1 MSNKPFGFYFEEYF
15 KPVSLFRIKQK
26 AKIEELEYSL
36 NENKGKEI
44 DNITKNSIGN
54 QLAEFFS
61 SVNNWKQ
68 KWKTKGHLDIE
79 LEGSIN
85 ILPIEEVLIG
95 DVDFLPEKYPVM
107 KAFTLLDFFYN
118 EAAVG
123 FYLDQPEKGLFYFEF
138 DANPQKLNLDFKG
151 YLEML
156 RYTKGAAY
164 WQKSI
169 IEPIIDETSSA
180 VIEKMNTL
188 FPEIT
193 VKGFYELYNSLRID
207 K

>member
-1 MSNKPFGFYFEEYF
+1 MREKIFDEYIEKYDEVLNDSIYSKDDKIDFNENTLIENKEFIVDE
-15 KPVSLFRIKQK
+15 
-26 AKIEELEYSL
+26 SL
-36 NENKGKEI
+36 NFDKELLRFYSVIDRWKLNWRTNKDSE
-44 DNITKNSIGN
+44 
-54 QLAEFFS
+54 
-61 SVNNWKQ
+61 V
-68 KWKTKGHLDIE
+68 E
-79 LEGSIN
+79 LEGTFN
-85 ILPIEEVLIG
+85 ILPIKEVLIG

-107 KAFTLLDFFYN
+107 KNFTLLDYFYN

-156 RYTKGAAY
+156 KYTKGAAY

-169 IEPIIDETSSA
+169 IEPIIDETSSPT
-180 VIEKMNTL
+180 IEKMNKL
-188 FPEIT
+188 FPEVT
-193 VKGFYELYNSLRID
+193 VEGFYELYNSLRMD

>member
-1 MSNKPFGFYFEEYF
+1 MSEEIFSEYIQKYDMPINRAMRKCRNEIDFNENTLIENKEFIVDE
-15 KPVSLFRIKQK
+15 
-26 AKIEELEYSL
+26 SL
-36 NENKGKEI
+36 NFEKELLRFYSVI
-44 DNITKNSIGN
+44 DRWK
-54 QLAEFFS
+54 L
-61 SVNNWKQ
+61 NWKTN
-68 KWKTKGHLDIE
+68 KDSDVE
-79 LEGSIN
+79 LEGTFN
-85 ILPIEEVLIG
+85 ILPLKEVLIG

-107 KAFTLLDFFYN
+107 KNFTLLDYFYN

-156 RYTKGAAY
+156 KYTKGAAY

-169 IEPIIDETSSA
+169 IEPIIDETSSPT
-180 VIEKMNTL
+180 IEKMNKL
-188 FPEIT
+188 FPEVT
-193 VKGFYELYNSLRID
+193 VEGFYELYNSLRMD

>member
-1 MSNKPFGFYFEEYF
+1 MSKKQFEFYFEEYF
-15 KPVSLFRIKQK
+15 KSISLFRIKRK
-26 AKIEELEYSL
+26 AKIEEFEYSL
-36 NENKGKEI
+36 NENKTKEI
-44 DNITKNSIGN
+44 NNQTRGLIGD
-54 QLAEFFS
+54 QLADFFS

-68 KWKTKGHLDIE
+68 KWGTKYNIDFE
-79 LEGSIN
+79 LEWSIN
-85 ILPIEEVLIG
+85 ILSIEEVLIG

-107 KAFTLLDFFYN
+107 KNFTLLDHFYN

-156 RYTKGAAY
+156 KYTKGVAY
-164 WQKSI
+164 WQTSV
-169 IEPIIDETSSA
+169 IEPIIKTSSP
-180 VIEKMNTL
+180 VIEKMNKL

-193 VKGFYELYNSLRID
+193 VEGFYELYDSLRID
-207 K
+207 R